1 MQWDWDI
8 IIKSLPSLLGGLVVT
23 VELVVISA
31 ILGFVLGLI
40 LALLRVH
47 RSLWVKTL
55 PFLYIFFFRG
65 TPLLVQLFLIYYGLS
80 QFEFMKNSFL
90 WEPVFKKAYWCA
102 VIAFTL
108 NTSAYVAE
116 IIRGAIES
124 IPDGELEAADA
135 IGMSS
140 MQKLTR
146 IVIPRAFGIMLPAYS
161 NEVIFMLK
169 GSSLAMTVAL
179 IPMEL
184 TGVAKTISARN
195 YAVFELYF
203 AAGVLYL
210 ILSWIILF
218 GFRLLERHF
227 NKHHSY
233 VPPDVQANTIP
244 KI

>member
-1 MQWDWDI
+1 MQWDWNVI
-8 IIKSLPSLLGGLVVT
+8 INSMPKLLEGLIIT
-23 VELVVISA
+23 VELMTISVL
-31 ILGFVLGLI
+31 LGLFFGLI

-47 RSLWVKTL
+47 HSLWVKTL

-80 QFEFMKNSFL
+80 QFEFVTNSVL
-90 WEPVFKKAYWCA
+90 WDSVLKQPYWCA
-102 VIAFTL
+102 IIAFTL

-124 IPDGELEAADA
+124 IPDGELDAADA
-135 IGMSS
+135 IGMAPL
-140 MQKLTR
+140 QKLTR
-146 IVIPRAFGIMLPAYS
+146 ITIPRAFGIMLPAYS

-169 GSSLAMTVAL
+169 GSSLAMTIAL
-179 IPMEL
+179 MDI
-184 TGVAKTISARN
+184 TGVAKTISART
-195 YAVFELYF
+195 YTVFEMYF

-218 GFRLLERHF
+218 GFRLLEKRFNRH
-227 NKHHSY
+227 HHY
-233 VPPDVQANTIP
+233 VPPDVATNTIP